1 MPAHQQPWRGK
12 RRAKQRPRER
22 GANHTEPISGG
33 RRPNHMTAD
42 SLRAD
47 LPGIHALGG
56 AFDAHAADLSAVAA
70 ALRSMPSPADALGPI
85 GERFVAAF
93 AASVSAHI
101 DAVAALSTRA
111 SAGAVSAGATAAG
124 YDAAGQRAAAL
135 LPRV

>member
-1 MPAHQQPWRGK
+1 
-12 RRAKQRPRER
+12 
-22 GANHTEPISGG
+22 
-33 RRPNHMTAD
+33 MTAD

-70 ALRSMPSPADALGPI
+70 TLRSMPSPAGALGPI

-101 DAVAALSTRA
+101 DAVAALSTRPTRA
-111 SAGAVSAGATAAG
+111 PSAPGTLRPATTPLVSGRLHCCRGYSRARVRRRAGH
-124 YDAAGQRAAAL
+124 AAL
-135 LPRV
+135 CVA